1 MSDRRRVLIAIV
13 VLMFLFG
20 ATVSGVLVTNY
31 QHIGTLVK
39 VVKLVRNNYIEP
51 VTTTQLMDGAI
62 KGIVESL
69 DDPYSVYLEPKRYQ
83 ELQVQ
88 MQGSFGGLGIHV
100 GVKDKHITVIA
111 PIKGTPAFRAGVKAG
126 DVIARI
132 NEQDAINMDID
143 KAVELMRGPAGTSVK
158 ITVIREEKG
167 EKKPLE
173 FNIVREIITVPSV
186 EGNLVKGEPIAHIQL
201 SMFNENTKAE
211 LAETIKK
218 LEQEKFRGI
227 ILDLRNNPGGELK
240 AAGDVA
246 NYFVPKGRIVTIRDR
261 FGAVETI
268 DADGDKL
275 NYPLVVLVNG
285 FSASASEIVAGAIKD
300 TGAGTLVGTKT
311 YGKGVVQTIF
321 KLDSDS
327 GLKITTAKYF
337 TPKGHDIHKKGIDP
351 DVVIEQPEDSK
362 EDVQLNKAVEI
373 LKSKIQPQ

>member
-1 MSDRRRVLIAIV
+1 MLSDRRKVLIAIV

-20 ATVSGVLVTNY
+20 AAVSGVLVTNY

-51 VTTTQLMDGAI
+51 VTTTRLMDGAI

-69 DDPYSVYLEPKRYQ
+69 DDPYSVYLEPKRYK

-100 GVKDKHITVIA
+100 GLKEKHITVIA

-126 DVIARI
+126 DVIVKI
-132 NEQDAINMDID
+132 NEQDATNMDID

-158 ITVIREEKG
+158 ITVVREEKG
-167 EKKPLE
+167 EKKTLE
-173 FNIVREIITVPSV
+173 FTIVREIITVPSV
-186 EGNLVKGEPIAHIQL
+186 EGELVKGEPIAHIQL
-201 SMFNENTKAE
+201 SMFNENTAE
-211 LAETIKK
+211 ELIQTIKK

-227 ILDLRNNPGGELK
+227 ILDLRNNPGGELE
-240 AAGDVA
+240 AAAKVA
-246 NYFVPKGRIVTIRDR
+246 NFFVPKGRIVTIKDR
-261 FGAVETI
+261 YGAVETK
-268 DADGDKL
+268 DADGNKL

-300 TGAGTLVGTKT
+300 TKSGILVGTKT

-337 TPKGHDIHKKGIDP
+337 TPNGHDIHKKGIEP
-351 DVVIEQPEDSK
+351 DVVVEQPEDSK
-362 EDVQLNKAVEI
+362 EDIQLNKAVEI
-373 LKSKIQPQ
+373 LKSKIQ

>member
-132 NEQDAINMDID
+132 NDQDAINMDID
-143 KAVELMRGPAGTSVK
+143 KAVELMRGPAGTRVK

-186 EGNLVKGEPIAHIQL
+186 EGKLVKGEPIAHIQL
-201 SMFNENTKAE
+201 SMFNENTKTE

-300 TGAGTLVGTKT
+300 TGSGTLVGTKT

-362 EDVQLNKAVEI
+362 EDLQLNKAVEI